1 MMELVK
7 SIKNVFR
14 KSFCSI
20 CLTESRVSKLDR
32 LDLCPDCWENV
43 KKMESEEPIKI
54 SKEQIAGGIK
64 NEI

>member
-1 MMELVK
+1 MELVK
-7 SIKNVFR
+7 SIKKVFG

-20 CLTESRVSKLDR
+20 CLNEGRMIKWDK

-43 KKMESEEPIKI
+43 KKMELEENIKI

-64 NEI
+64 DEL